1 MARKYSV
8 WPESSWTSRD
18 IGWKTARS
26 VTAGVDIGTTSS
38 QAAILCDGQL
48 FGYASIRSG
57 FDYKKSA
64 DRVIKQAAGDS
75 GLTLDDIECIVST
88 GFGHKNVSCA
98 AKYVDE
104 IHCHAK
110 GARFM
115 FGPEVHTVVD
125 LGGQTVAAIR
135 LYDWDR
141 VRDFM
146 MNDKCAVG
154 MGRSLETVCELL
166 QIPIEEIGEKS
177 LEADMAPEPVST
189 TCYCFANTETMG
201 LFGRPEFRSA
211 PLTETDVYASHTVA
225 FAWRRLGVIG
235 RLQPQDVGDLKVY
248 GELCFTGGV
257 AKNIGVTKIIER
269 EMGVTALTSPYD
281 PMLAGAI
288 GAALLA

>member
-1 MARKYSV
+1 VSG
-8 WPESSWTSRD
+8 D
-18 IGWKTARS
+18 IRWKTAQS
-26 VTAGVDIGTTSS
+26 INAGVDIGAVSS
-38 QAAILCDGQL
+38 QAVVFCDGQL
-48 FGYASIRSG
+48 FSYASIRSG
-57 FDYKKSA
+57 ADYKKAA
-64 DRVIKQAAGDS
+64 DTVIAQALGDS
-75 GLTLDDIECIVST
+75 GLNLGDIGSVVCT
-88 GFGHKNVSCA
+88 GFGHRNVSYA
-98 AKYVDE
+98 TKYVDE

-115 FGPEVHTVVD
+115 FGPEVHTVLD

-146 MNDKCAVG
+146 MNDKCATG
-154 MGRSLETVCELL
+154 MGRGLETVCELL
-166 QIPIEEIGEKS
+166 QVPIEEIGSKS
-177 LEADMAPEPVST
+177 LDAEMDPEPVST

-201 LFGRPEFRSA
+201 LFGRPEYRSA
-211 PLTETDVYASHTVA
+211 PLTENEVYASHIFA
-225 FAWRRLGVIG
+225 FAWRVLGTVG
-235 RLQPQDVGDLKVY
+235 KLQPQDVGDLKVY

-269 EMGVTALTSPYD
+269 ETGSAALTSPYD